1 VDRRL
6 AAILVADVVGYS
18 RLMEADETGTLAAL
32 KELHK
37 ELIKPLVHQHGGRIV
52 KFVGDGVL
60 VEFPSA
66 VNAVS
71 CAVAIQRMIADANV
85 PIEES
90 KRILLRIGIN
100 VGDVIG
106 EGDDIYGEG
115 VNIAARLETLAEPG
129 GVSISAMVHQSLGN
143 RTDEIFTDTGEHQL
157 KNIARRIRVWRW
169 TVPQRFDVV
178 GAPKSSGK
186 SSILILPFTNMS
198 GDPTQEYFADGLTE
212 DFITELSRYKG
223 LHVLARHTAFHYKGR
238 SPKIEDLRRELG
250 VAYVLEGSIRRL
262 GQRVRVTAQLIDT
275 AGGTHV
281 WAERYDR
288 DLSDVFAVQDE
299 LIAAIATSLEGRM
312 ISAGAASAQRKPTA
326 NWNAYDYFL
335 KGRDLANA
343 HREDEAAAY
352 FVKAID
358 LDPEFAQAHAWQATC
373 LVISSVLEV
382 RPALLEEARLFA
394 ERALALDATDASSHH
409 AMGMV
414 CLYSR
419 QFDRAGKHFNR
430 AAALNPHDVSISGD
444 RAQWLRFSGR
454 LSDAYSVINAAIERD
469 PFPPVW
475 LFGVRGATLF
485 HLGRYREAIDDFS
498 GMQNRRYYNVMYH
511 LAALSQ
517 LADADA
523 AVREAGVLRRIKPG
537 CTISSLTG
545 WLPVADVSMLELLAD
560 GLRKAGIPE

>member
-212 DFITELSRYKG
+212 DFITELSR
-223 LHVLARHTAFHYKGR
+223 
-238 SPKIEDLRRELG
+238 
-250 VAYVLEGSIRRL
+250 
-262 GQRVRVTAQLIDT
+262 
-275 AGGTHV
+275 
-281 WAERYDR
+281 
-288 DLSDVFAVQDE
+288 
-299 LIAAIATSLEGRM
+299 
-312 ISAGAASAQRKPTA
+312 
-326 NWNAYDYFL
+326 
-335 KGRDLANA
+335 
-343 HREDEAAAY
+343 
-352 FVKAID
+352 
-358 LDPEFAQAHAWQATC
+358 
-373 LVISSVLEV
+373 
-382 RPALLEEARLFA
+382 
-394 ERALALDATDASSHH
+394 
-409 AMGMV
+409 
-414 CLYSR
+414 
-419 QFDRAGKHFNR
+419 
-430 AAALNPHDVSISGD
+430 
-444 RAQWLRFSGR
+444 
-454 LSDAYSVINAAIERD
+454 
-469 PFPPVW
+469 
-475 LFGVRGATLF
+475 
-485 HLGRYREAIDDFS
+485 
-498 GMQNRRYYNVMYH
+498 
-511 LAALSQ
+511 
-517 LADADA
+517 
-523 AVREAGVLRRIKPG
+523 
-537 CTISSLTG
+537 
-545 WLPVADVSMLELLAD
+545 
-560 GLRKAGIPE
+560 